1 MPNQLNHFTILAIVY
16 CTILAKVNE
25 EKKTST
31 KPIKTKQDEVW
42 DSINIGILFRRN
54 RNVFFLNELALN
66 TCPYSLSDWVCMP
79 CVFHLLWSRFF
90 FSFWKNSLECCLC
103 FISLIR
109 CFTRR
114 AVEHVWFRLNAILS
128 ISNNYQ
134 NMTKSKTIF
143 CSSSRCQG
151 ILCYELILP
160 LF

>member
-66 TCPYSLSDWVCMP
+66 TIECACR
-79 CVFHLLWSRFF
+79 VFSTCCDRDFF